1 MSLPATEF
9 WFSLSVRRNR
19 KSFMLVTLLFLLI
32 IVLSLGFVSFYGL
45 SFDTHWILFAIFLVP
60 FTIAQHIVT
69 AQRLRDMNVT
79 GWLTFLWMPIQ
90 MLPDIYSILFW
101 IAFFTILCFVPGTK
115 GPNNYGDDPLETEY
129 ES

>member
-19 KSFMLVTLLFLLI
+19 KSFMLASLLLLLI
-32 IVLSLGFVSFYGL
+32 GVIFSGFFNI
-45 SFDTHWILFAIFLVP
+45 HWIFVAIFAVP
-60 FTIAQHIVT
+60 FTIAQHILI

-79 GWLTFLWMPIQ
+79 GWLALLWIPIQ
-90 MLPDIYSILFW
+90 MLPFMYNIPFPFG
-101 IAFFTILCFVPGTK
+101 IALLIIVCAVPGTK
-115 GPNNYGDDPLETEY
+115 GPNNYGDDPLQTKY